1 MIQPSANR
9 ALTRTEDGGGTD
21 EGHLEARED
30 LWGEGC
36 RMAEG
41 PSRGTGRMHD
51 GRCVIQ
57 KERLL
62 PGKRSSVSAK
72 LGWMHQ
78 GDTGGQARN
87 LRAETRETET
97 GERDARVL
105 STEASVKSHVNF

>member
-1 MIQPSANR
+1 
-9 ALTRTEDGGGTD
+9 
-21 EGHLEARED
+21 
-30 LWGEGC
+30 
-36 RMAEG
+36 MAEG

-78 GDTGGQARN
+78 GDTGGK
-87 LRAETRETET
+87 L
-97 GERDARVL
+97 GI
-105 STEASVKSHVNF
+105 